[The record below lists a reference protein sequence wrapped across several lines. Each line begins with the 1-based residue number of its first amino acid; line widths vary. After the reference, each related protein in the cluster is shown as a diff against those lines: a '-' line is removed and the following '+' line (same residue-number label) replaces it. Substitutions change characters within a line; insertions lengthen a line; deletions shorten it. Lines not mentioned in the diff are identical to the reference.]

1 MIRHPQRGRGERP
14 TKDTHPRATLPAKKQ
29 TRGTAVVAEAGAIA
43 SAVVNNLRRNAIGL
57 NERERRGL

>member
-43 SAVVNNLRRNAIGL
+43 SAVVR
-57 NERERRGL
+57 